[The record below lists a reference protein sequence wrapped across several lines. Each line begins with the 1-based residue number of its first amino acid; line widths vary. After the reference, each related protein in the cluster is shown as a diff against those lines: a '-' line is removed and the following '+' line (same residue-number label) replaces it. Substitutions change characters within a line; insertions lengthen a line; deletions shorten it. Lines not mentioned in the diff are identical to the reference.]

1 MCPPPPILPCDLRC
15 RRAFGLLTR
24 PSRSTGDPD
33 GTVTSR
39 LKAQEPSAD
48 KWDDKNRVS
57 GSKRDQGPSRGPFD
71 VTRRAVLLTDSNG
84 KEGVALGHRRV
95 FGQPIRLWV
104 YVAIVLAGGLVVVF
118 GPLRHA
124 PALASSQ
131 VVAIPWWG
139 LFLLATGAELA
150 SVELPIRKTNVILT
164 LNDAIIIVALLGTG
178 PFVTAVAMASS
189 LGLLQ
194 AVQRHQPVQVIFNF
208 GSQLLAT
215 PLYYVLLRWLIQ
227 PNALFSSRSVGGYL
241 LTVILLMEV
250 ANLEISAAMY
260 LSEAD
265 FTIVTEGLRST
276 APVLALIALP
286 NAVFAM
292 IVLVMTVSA
301 PVVLL
306 TIPIPVFVIVA
317 AYRAR
322 IAGRKQ
328 QGDIDNLFTASR
340 ILSYSKSVTA
350 GAVDFLNHIGVMFHA
365 TMVELTLLPQVAGNP
380 ALVTRTV
387 NGVAAEVME
396 PTPVESLPP
405 GLEEALAN
413 DNILVTKKLDF
424 ETPLAPYIAE
434 DDRPTAMAV
443 TVPAAEHSPPL
454 GFLVLA
460 HRHKFAGDF
469 QQTDLQLLGTLA
481 KQLAF
486 ALQNGQLHEDLAVL
500 AGAQDELVQKAFHD
514 PLTGLANRALFVDH
528 LEGAYHRA
536 ERSGGLVFLLYID
549 LDEFKKIND
558 SLGHAAGDE
567 VLIEVAVRLN
577 NCVRATDTVSRLG
590 GDEFA
595 VLLEQATSLVAA
607 ETVAERIVES
617 LAEPFVLAKGVAQ
630 IGASVGI
637 AFTDMFGQSAM
648 QLMQSADAAMY
659 TAKRSGKGRH
669 YVAV

>member
-1 MCPPPPILPCDLRC
+1 
-15 RRAFGLLTR
+15 
-24 PSRSTGDPD
+24 
-33 GTVTSR
+33 
-39 LKAQEPSAD
+39 
-48 KWDDKNRVS
+48 
-57 GSKRDQGPSRGPFD
+57 
-71 VTRRAVLLTDSNG
+71 
-84 KEGVALGHRRV
+84 
-95 FGQPIRLWV
+95 
-104 YVAIVLAGGLVVVF
+104 
-118 GPLRHA
+118 
-124 PALASSQ
+124 
-131 VVAIPWWG
+131 
-139 LFLLATGAELA
+139 
-150 SVELPIRKTNVILT
+150 
-164 LNDAIIIVALLGTG
+164 
-178 PFVTAVAMASS
+178 
-189 LGLLQ
+189 
-194 AVQRHQPVQVIFNF
+194 
-208 GSQLLAT
+208 
-215 PLYYVLLRWLIQ
+215 
-227 PNALFSSRSVGGYL
+227 
-241 LTVILLMEV
+241 
-250 ANLEISAAMY
+250 
-260 LSEAD
+260 
-265 FTIVTEGLRST
+265 
-276 APVLALIALP
+276 
-286 NAVFAM
+286 VFAM

-306 TIPIPVFVIVA
+306 TIPIPVFVITA

-328 QGDIDNLFTASR
+328 QANIDNLFAASR

-365 TMVELTLLPQVAGNP
+365 TMVELTLLPQVPGNP

-387 NGVAAEVME
+387 NGVATEVME
-396 PTPVESLPP
+396 QTPLESLPP
-405 GLEEALAN
+405 GLEDALAN
-413 DNILVTKKLDF
+413 DNILVTKKLDL
-424 ETPLAPYIAE
+424 ETPLAPYIAD

-443 TVPAAEHSPPL
+443 TVPAAEHVPPL
-454 GFLVLA
+454 GYLVLA
-460 HRHKFAGDF
+460 HRKKFAGDF

-577 NCVRATDTVSRLG
+577 KCVRATDTVSRLG

-607 ETVAERIVES
+607 ETVAQRIVES
-617 LAEPFVLAKGVAQ
+617 LAEPFTLEKGVAQ

-637 AFTDMFGQSAM
+637 AFTDMFGLSAM
-648 QLMQSADAAMY
+648 QLMQTADAAMY